1 MKDDDD
7 ATLLTHTGGC
17 HCGAVR
23 WEIEAPA
30 VLKTHTCNC
39 SICNLTHYQHLIVP
53 KHQFRVVKGDDHLN
67 LYTFGSGIAQHY
79 FCKTCGTSLATQTPK
94 RPGSIVIKVDT
105 LDDPSVFTPGA
116 AIFTCDKQA
125 FHHIPDGIPAFD
137 KRPG

>member
-1 MKDDDD
+1 MKDDD

-79 FCKTCGTSLATQTPK
+79 FCKTCGVKSFYIPRSNPNGVSVHARCIDPATVQAVEDEPFDGQNWEKNAGSLAHLSET
-94 RPGSIVIKVDT
+94 
-105 LDDPSVFTPGA
+105 
-116 AIFTCDKQA
+116 
-125 FHHIPDGIPAFD
+125 
-137 KRPG
+137 

>member
-53 KHQFRVVKGDDHLN
+53 KHRFRVVKGDNHLN

-79 FCKTCGTSLATQTPK
+79 FCKTCGVKSFYIPRSNPNGVSVHARCIDPATVQAVEDEPFDGQNWEKNAGSLAHLSET
-94 RPGSIVIKVDT
+94 
-105 LDDPSVFTPGA
+105 
-116 AIFTCDKQA
+116 
-125 FHHIPDGIPAFD
+125 
-137 KRPG
+137 

>member
-1 MKDDDD
+1 MKDDD

-53 KHQFRVVKGDDHLN
+53 KHRFRVVKGDDHLN

-79 FCKTCGTSLATQTPK
+79 FCKTCGVKSFYIPRSNPNGVSVHARCIDPATVQAVEDEPFDGQNWEKNAGSLAHLSET
-94 RPGSIVIKVDT
+94 
-105 LDDPSVFTPGA
+105 
-116 AIFTCDKQA
+116 
-125 FHHIPDGIPAFD
+125 
-137 KRPG
+137 

>member
-1 MKDDDD
+1 MRDDDD

-53 KHQFRVVKGDDHLN
+53 KHRFRVVKGDNHLN

-79 FCKTCGTSLATQTPK
+79 FCKTCGVKSFYIPRSNPNGVSVHARCIDPATVQAVEDEPFDGQNWEKNAGSLAHLSET
-94 RPGSIVIKVDT
+94 
-105 LDDPSVFTPGA
+105 
-116 AIFTCDKQA
+116 
-125 FHHIPDGIPAFD
+125 
-137 KRPG
+137 

>member
-1 MKDDDD
+1 MRDDDD

-53 KHQFRVVKGDDHLN
+53 KHRFRVVKGDNHLN

-79 FCKTCGTSLATQTPK
+79 FCKTCGVKSFYIPRSHPNGVSVHARCIDPATVQAVEDEPFDGQNWEKNAGSLAHLSET
-94 RPGSIVIKVDT
+94 
-105 LDDPSVFTPGA
+105 
-116 AIFTCDKQA
+116 
-125 FHHIPDGIPAFD
+125 
-137 KRPG
+137 

>member
-30 VLKTHTCNC
+30 VLKTRTCNC

-79 FCKTCGTSLATQTPK
+79 FCKTCGVKSFYIPRSNPNGVSVHARCIDPATVQAVEDEPFDGQNWEKNAGSLAHLSET
-94 RPGSIVIKVDT
+94 
-105 LDDPSVFTPGA
+105 
-116 AIFTCDKQA
+116 
-125 FHHIPDGIPAFD
+125 
-137 KRPG
+137 

>member
-1 MKDDDD
+1 MRDDDD

-39 SICNLTHYQHLIVP
+39 SMCNLTHYQHLIVP
-53 KHQFRVVKGDDHLN
+53 KHRFRVVKGDNHLN

-79 FCKTCGTSLATQTPK
+79 FCKTCGVKSFYIPRSNPNGVSVHARCIDPATVQAVEDEPFDGQNWEKNAGSLAHLSET
-94 RPGSIVIKVDT
+94 
-105 LDDPSVFTPGA
+105 
-116 AIFTCDKQA
+116 
-125 FHHIPDGIPAFD
+125 
-137 KRPG
+137 

>member
-53 KHQFRVVKGDDHLN
+53 KHQFRVVKGDNHLN

-79 FCKTCGTSLATQTPK
+79 FCKTCGVKSFYIPRSNPNGVSVHARCIDPATVQAVEDEPFDGQNWEKNAGSLAHLSET
-94 RPGSIVIKVDT
+94 
-105 LDDPSVFTPGA
+105 
-116 AIFTCDKQA
+116 
-125 FHHIPDGIPAFD
+125 
-137 KRPG
+137 

>member
-1 MKDDDD
+1 MRNDDD

-53 KHQFRVVKGDDHLN
+53 KHRFRVVKGDNHLN

-79 FCKTCGTSLATQTPK
+79 FCKTCGVKSFYIPRSNPNGVSVHARCIDPATVQAVEDEPFDGQNWEKNAGSLAHLSET
-94 RPGSIVIKVDT
+94 
-105 LDDPSVFTPGA
+105 
-116 AIFTCDKQA
+116 
-125 FHHIPDGIPAFD
+125 
-137 KRPG
+137 